1 MPGRVNINIPPRV
14 IESARAAQ
22 YANREVL
29 DGRALT
35 EKIKAKVQARRAVVL
50 RQQPGAAPDR
60 GDDSPPARGPLKW
73 RIWRKRRPRKPV
85 DVGVGW
91 LHIGKNHTVIT
102 DEFEI
107 INETDADEINI
118 SPTYERRTINGSGSA
133 SLEFVVTVGA
143 RSGERWKQFRHSLA
157 FSYAGTDFFEKTWT
171 RIEDGLI
178 DIVLVEERRSVNGT
192 NNFFVGLW
200 WNLLPA
206 GQSDMILVVS
216 MAQYHS
222 DIAYEQYGSDPGVFS
237 RNSFTVQNTTHT
249 CFLVTESD
257 VVELTQPLPAFMQK
271 KIDSVPAEYAAGN
284 TTYGFINNVNSL
296 IPARLAVPQ
305 PAIGVYQINHPNPY
319 VATELSLSQPAA
331 SPYRIGFNSV
341 SSVVYESIAPDG
353 TFSAVSAQQAKES
366 YAEYSR
372 IAEIPVLGYKI
383 ERDPVILSTP
393 TAERGVFGIIP
404 NASVTLPVT
413 AKMLA
418 AGLDDELEQVPGPNA
433 ANQPEPVQMVVAYD
447 YHGGSYCRDRLTQ
460 MGINL

>member
-1 MPGRVNINIPPRV
+1 MSLIIDINPVPWKILDLVR
-14 IESARAAQ
+14 ARILK
-22 YANREVL
+22 NR
-29 DGRALT
+29 A
-35 EKIKAKVQARRAVVL
+35 KKAKKGVDWSKETMKREMAL
-50 RQQPGAAPDR
+50 QPG
-60 GDDSPPARGPLKW
+60 PLS
-73 RIWRKRRPRKPV
+73 RRKRDEPSFIPGSQV

-91 LHIGKNHTVIT
+91 LHIGRNHTVIT

-107 INETDADEINI
+107 INETDEVGEGEVYIP
-118 SPTYERRTINGSGSA
+118 PTYQRRTINGSGSA

-157 FSYAGTDFFEKTWT
+157 FSHAGTDFFEKTWT

-178 DIVLVEERRSVNGT
+178 DIILVEERRSVSGT

-216 MAQYHS
+216 IAQYLS
-222 DIAYEQYGSDPGVFS
+222 DIAYEQFGNGPVVYS
-237 RNSFTVQNTTHT
+237 RNSFTMQNTTHT

-284 TTYGFINNVNSL
+284 TTYGVINNVNSL
-296 IPARLAVPQ
+296 IPIRLAAPQ

-353 TFSAVSAQQAKES
+353 TFSAVSPQQAKTS
-366 YAEYSR
+366 YAEYSG
-372 IAEIPVLGYKI
+372 IAEIPVLGY
-383 ERDPVILSTP
+383 ERDDLSVASTP
-393 TAERGVFGIIP
+393 TTERGSFGIIP
-404 NASVTLPVT
+404 DASVTAPVT
-413 AKMLA
+413 TEMLA
-418 AGLDDELEQVPGPNA
+418 AGLDDELEQFPGPNA

-460 MGINL
+460 LGINL

>member
-1 MPGRVNINIPPRV
+1 MSLIIDINPVPWKILDLVR
-14 IESARAAQ
+14 ARILK
-22 YANREVL
+22 NR
-29 DGRALT
+29 A
-35 EKIKAKVQARRAVVL
+35 KKAKKGMDWSKETMKREMAL
-50 RQQPGAAPDR
+50 QPG
-60 GDDSPPARGPLKW
+60 PLSS
-73 RIWRKRRPRKPV
+73 RKRDEPSFIPGSQV

-91 LHIGKNHTVIT
+91 LHIGRNHTVIT
-102 DEFEI
+102 DEHEI
-107 INETDADEINI
+107 INQTDANEINI

-143 RSGERWKQFRHSLA
+143 RSGETWKQFRHSLA
-157 FSYAGTDFFEKTWT
+157 FSYAGTNFFEKTWT

-178 DIVLVEERRSVNGT
+178 DIVIVEERRSGSGT
-192 NNFFVGLW
+192 NNFLVGLW

-216 MAQYHS
+216 IAQYLS
-222 DIAYEQYGSDPGVFS
+222 DIAYEQYGNGPLVYS

-284 TTYGFINNVNSL
+284 TTYEVINNVNSL

-319 VATELSLSQPAA
+319 VATELGSFPPTA
-331 SPYRIGFNSV
+331 SPYRIDSKSV

-353 TFSAVSAQQAKES
+353 TFSAVSAQQAKTS
-366 YAEYSR
+366 YAEYSG
-372 IAEIPVLGYKI
+372 IAEIPVLGY
-383 ERDPVILSTP
+383 ERDDPPVASTP
-393 TAERGVFGIIP
+393 TTERGSFGIIP
-404 NASVTLPVT
+404 DASVTAPVT
-413 AKMLA
+413 TEMLA
-418 AGLDDELEQVPGPNA
+418 AGLDDELEQFPGPNA

-460 MGINL
+460 LGINL